1 MSKKKKIEFFQAG
14 GNNFLN
20 GDKPDQDTFQDL
32 VDSVTFPKE
41 VNDTAKRIESGLAK
55 TTTDLKVN
63 TKTDTDD
70 ISAGHVTFVK
80 PSQIWRLTTSDSQI
94 TLTPTTRNSPDNP
107 ATANSE
113 NGSAIEDIDIAVTV
127 THPTIPIQTASN
139 GLTVASNDIKLGGT
153 LAAST
158 TIAGASNPFTI
169 NALTNFSAI
178 GTGTGL
184 IDFDTAINNVTADF
198 SVDSTNTI
206 IDTSGLLKLKTAAV
220 TATSASANDILTLTN
235 ATTGQCEWT
244 TPPATLTNNIYT
256 ANGTLGG
263 NRTVTGGGN
272 SLEYVGFSNFDIVQ
286 TGKLTLGSGSA
297 SEIEIQAN
305 TVTVNGAATKL
316 CLKTSV
322 GGTVG
327 FVLKLVNVS
336 TGECTWQAESTGTL
350 HLALANQTLSA
361 DRTVDGASKAKDL
374 TFTQMDVFKVD
385 NTNTVTLESEATTI
399 RGTTSLTIKT
409 PAFAASAADS
419 ILVQS
424 SAGTGIVEYKKRKY
438 AATLLVAAWAGT
450 TLTITAS
457 THGMGT
463 TPFVQV
469 FNHATGVQEL
479 PGSGLTS
486 VTVNGSGDVA
496 IVRGSAVDVRV
507 VII

>member
-14 GNNFLN
+14 GDKFLN

-80 PSQIWRLTTSDSQI
+80 PSQLWRLTTSDAQI

-113 NGSAIEDIDIAVTV
+113 NGSAIEDIDIAITV
-127 THPTIPIQTASN
+127 THPAATVTATGS
-139 GLTVASNDIKLGGT
+139 GLTLVGTRVELGGT
-153 LAAST
+153 LSGAIT
-158 TIAGASNPFTI
+158 LAGASNPFTI

-206 IDTSGLLKLKTAAV
+206 IDTSALLKLKTAAV
-220 TATSASANDILTLTN
+220 TATSATVNDILTLIN

-244 TPPATLTNNIYT
+244 TPPATLTDNIYT
-256 ANGTLGG
+256 ANGTVAAS
-263 NRTVTGGGN
+263 RTVTGGGN
-272 SLEYVGFSNFDIVQ
+272 SLEYVGFANFDIVQ

-297 SEIEIQAN
+297 TEIEIRAN
-305 TVTVNGAATKL
+305 TVTVNGSASKL
-316 CLKTSV
+316 CLLTSIA
-322 GGTVG
+322 GTAG
-327 FVLKLVNVS
+327 FVLKLVDPA
-336 TGECTWQAESTGTL
+336 TGQCTWQAETVGTL
-350 HLALANQTLSA
+350 HLALSDQTLNA
-361 DRTVDGASKAKDL
+361 NRTINGVSKTHDL
-374 TFTQMDVFKVD
+374 TFEEIDVFTID
-385 NTNTVTLESEATTI
+385 NTSTINLEGAATTI
-399 RGTTSLTIKT
+399 RGISSLTIKT
-409 PAFAASAADS
+409 PAYAASAADS

-424 SAGTGIVEYKKRKY
+424 AAGSGIVEYKKRKY
-438 AATLLVAAWAGT
+438 AVTSLVAAWVGT
-450 TLTITAS
+450 TLTISAS
-457 THGMGT
+457 THLMGT

-469 FNHATGVQEL
+469 FNDGTGVQEL

-486 VTVNGSGDVA
+486 ITVNGSGDVA